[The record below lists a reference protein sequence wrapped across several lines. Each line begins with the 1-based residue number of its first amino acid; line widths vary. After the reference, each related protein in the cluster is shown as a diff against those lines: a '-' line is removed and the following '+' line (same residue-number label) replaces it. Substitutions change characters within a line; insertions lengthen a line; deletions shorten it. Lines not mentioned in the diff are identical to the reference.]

1 MDRFLDA
8 LFLGLSSGSVYALV
22 ALSLVV
28 VYRGTGHLNFAQGE
42 MATLSAYITWIAD
55 DAGVPLAL
63 ATLIGMA
70 FGFVLGAT
78 VEVTLIRPLERK
90 SPLAVFVATIALFL
104 GINAFTTGIWG
115 APPDEALDSLFPN
128 DPDSFWRLTDGT
140 IWRYENIGIF
150 AVTLVVTAMLFLLFA
165 KTRFGLAMRGVASN
179 GESARL
185 VGIPTGRILAGSWGI
200 AGALGALA
208 GVMVAGD
215 QGQVT
220 PTLMF
225 SIFVY
230 ASAAATLGGLDSPG
244 GAVIAGLMIGVIEN
258 MAVEYSPEYAD
269 RPWIGQDMKLVV
281 ALLLIF
287 VVLLFKPSGLFG
299 TAKVERV

>member
-70 FGFVLGAT
+70 FGFLLGAT
-78 VEVTLIRPLERK
+78 VEVSLIRPLERK

-140 IWRYENIGIF
+140 IWRYENIGIL
-150 AVTLVVTAMLFLLFA
+150 AVTLVVTAILFLLFA
-165 KTRFGLAMRGVASN
+165 KTRFGLAIRGVASN

>member
-1 MDRFLDA
+1 MEKFFDA
-8 LFLGLSSGSVYALV
+8 LFLGLSSGAVYALV

-28 VYRGTGHLNFAQGE
+28 VFRGTGHLNFAQGE
-42 MATLSAYITWIAD
+42 MATLSAYIAWIFAD
-55 DAGVPLAL
+55 MGWPLVL
-63 ATLIGMA
+63 CTLIGMA
-70 FGFVLGAT
+70 FGFALGAAA
-78 VEVTLIRPLERK
+78 EITLIRPLEKK

-115 APPDEALDSLFPN
+115 APPDEALDSLFP
-128 DPDSFWRLTDGT
+128 DDADDFVRLFGT
-140 IWRYENIGIF
+140 VWRYENIGIL
-150 AVTLVVTAMLFLLFA
+150 VTALVVTALLFLLFQ

-179 GESARL
+179 AESSRL

-200 AGALGALA
+200 AGAIAALA
-208 GVMVAGD
+208 GVMVAGL

-230 ASAAATLGGLDSPG
+230 ASASATLGGLDSPG
-244 GAVIAGLMIGVIEN
+244 GAVIAGLMIGIIEN
-258 MAVEYSPEYAD
+258 MAAAYSED
-269 RPWIGQDMKLVV
+269 WVGQDMKLAV
-281 ALLLIF
+281 ALLVIF

-299 TAKVERV
+299 TSKVERV

>member
-70 FGFVLGAT
+70 FGFLLGAT
-78 VEVTLIRPLERK
+78 AEVSLIRPLERK

-140 IWRYENIGIF
+140 IWRYENIGIL
-150 AVTLVVTAMLFLLFA
+150 AVTLVVTAILFLLFA

>member
-70 FGFVLGAT
+70 FGFLLGAT
-78 VEVTLIRPLERK
+78 VEVSLIRPLERK

-140 IWRYENIGIF
+140 IWRYENIGIL
-150 AVTLVVTAMLFLLFA
+150 AVTLVVTAILFLLFA

-244 GAVIAGLMIGVIEN
+244 GAVLAGLMIGVIEN